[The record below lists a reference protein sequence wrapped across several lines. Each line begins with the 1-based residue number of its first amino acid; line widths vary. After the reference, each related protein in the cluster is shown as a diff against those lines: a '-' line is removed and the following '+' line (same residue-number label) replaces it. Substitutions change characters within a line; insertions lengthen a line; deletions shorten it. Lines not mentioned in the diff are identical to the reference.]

1 MKLKNRHVSCSY
13 FNFAIPALYCLP
25 GDTLHFTVSVCWGG
39 GGIRGGGNNPSESG
53 S

>member
-25 GDTLHFTVSVCWGG
+25 GDTLYSECVLGG
-39 GGIRGGGNNPSESG
+39 GGGGG
-53 S
+53 